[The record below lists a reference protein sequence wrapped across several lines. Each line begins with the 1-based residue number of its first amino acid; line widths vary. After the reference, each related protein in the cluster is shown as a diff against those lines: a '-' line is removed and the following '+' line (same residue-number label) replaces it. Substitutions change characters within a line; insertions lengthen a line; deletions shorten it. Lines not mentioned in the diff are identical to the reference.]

1 MTFPHAL
8 KRAATR
14 VDFIKRTGRYGPFIL
29 EFSEVS
35 QFYYLCGINFAAR
48 RPNIGLPICVSDS
61 LMDFFFRKTFSPV
74 ADTTLNSILPE
85 KVAVNDL
92 KNNQSGIIKNF
103 QLFHRPRDQL
113 EEDGDV
119 LLVLAVLAARV
130 ETELPLQVHAVSRDE
145 ELVRLDVFS

>member
-1 MTFPHAL
+1 MDDRQVKHISSCP
-8 KRAATR
+8 KRVATR

-48 RPNIGLPICVSDS
+48 RPNMGLPICVSDS

-92 KNNQSGIIKNF
+92 KNNQSEIVKNF
-103 QLFHRPRDQL
+103 QLFHRPRD
-113 EEDGDV
+113 
-119 LLVLAVLAARV
+119 
-130 ETELPLQVHAVSRDE
+130 
-145 ELVRLDVFS
+145 

>member
-1 MTFPHAL
+1 MEDRQVKHISSCP

-74 ADTTLNSILPE
+74 ADTTLNSIFPE

-92 KNNQSGIIKNF
+92 KETARVRKKTTY
-103 QLFHRPRDQL
+103 
-113 EEDGDV
+113 
-119 LLVLAVLAARV
+119 LLVIISRGSVTPVQILTNSTYHSL
-130 ETELPLQVHAVSRDE
+130 VSPNKH
-145 ELVRLDVFS
+145 LNGLMYTH